1 MDGGDS
7 NGDPITLGSFF
18 RSQLYEMVDDPS
30 TDSIVSWSES
40 GKSFVVWDDSGFL
53 KAESL
58 ELWGFRK
65 VEESDQKWEYA
76 CDYFVRGQ
84 PGLKPPPHIC
94 GGPVLTPGYRRKIEI
109 VFAGRKGLDINNG
122 LIPLSS
128 LSCMKGIY
136 AAANKQRSVR
146 KQRRPS
152 LFKRKMYDMVDD
164 PSTDSIVSWSESGK
178 SFIIWKETE
187 FLRDVLPQHVFF
199 LRYEMTSFAR
209 WLYVMGYRK
218 VEESS
223 HQWEFAGDYLV
234 RGEPGEP
241 DLPTPPCT
249 PGGIMV
255 TPETARIMETNFAFQ
270 KKYLEHQACNNE

>member
-7 NGDPITLGSFF
+7 NGDPMTLGSFF

-53 KAESL
+53 KAGFMKEIL
-58 ELWGFRK
+58 EHVGFRK

-84 PGLKPPPHIC
+84 PGLTPPSDIC
-94 GGPVLTPGYRRKIEI
+94 GGPVLTPGYLRKIEI
-109 VFAGRKGLDINNG
+109 K
-122 LIPLSS
+122 
-128 LSCMKGIY
+128 K
-136 AAANKQRSVR
+136 RSGTGR

-249 PGGIMV
+249 PGGIMI
-255 TPETARIMETNFAFQ
+255 TP
-270 KKYLEHQACNNE
+270 